1 MEEILRLPYLTI
13 SLNFVKLI
21 FLNQQKVIKY
31 SRNFKTF
38 NEREFLELIGMI

>member
-1 MEEILRLPYLTI
+1 MEEILHLPYLTI

-21 FLNQQKVIKY
+21 FLESEKSDKRVKY

-38 NEREFLELIGMI
+38 NERESS